1 MTRWLKHRT
10 DGTIYE
16 WDPVLDKHPK
26 LIEVTEEEAFPERF
40 VPVAAIEAVA
50 KKRTRTRTPRP
61 PVNLHTDD
69 IPEEP
74 GYDNPELNA
83 EASKG
88 LPE

>member
-1 MTRWLKHRT
+1 MTRWLKHRE

-16 WDPVLDKHPK
+16 WDPILDKHPK

-40 VPVAAIEAVA
+40 IPVAAIEAVA
-50 KKRTRTRTPRP
+50 KKRTRKPKVT
-61 PVNLHTDD
+61 LDLYTDD

-74 GYDNPELNA
+74 MYTNHELNV

>member
-10 DGTIYE
+10 DGTVYE
-16 WDPVLDKHPK
+16 WDHILDKHLK
-26 LIEVTEEEAFPERF
+26 LIEVTEEEAFPEKF
-40 VPVAAIEAVA
+40 IPVAAIEEVA
-50 KKRTRTRTPRP
+50 KKRTRKTRS

-69 IPEEP
+69 IPEELV
-74 GYDNPELNA
+74 YTNLELNA

>member
-16 WDPVLDKHPK
+16 WDPILGKHPK

-50 KKRTRTRTPRP
+50 KKRTRKPRA
-61 PVNLHTDD
+61 PVNLYTDD

-74 GYDNPELNA
+74 EYTNPELNA

-88 LPE
+88 LFE

>member
-1 MTRWLKHRT
+1 MTRWLKHRV

-16 WDPVLDKHPK
+16 WDPILDKHPK
-26 LIEVTEEEAFPERF
+26 LVEVTEQEAFPERF
-40 VPVAAIEAVA
+40 IPVAAIAAVA
-50 KKRTRTRTPRP
+50 KKRGRSPKAA
-61 PVNLHTDD
+61 LALYTDD

-74 GYDNPELNA
+74 GYTNIELNA

>member
-1 MTRWLKHRT
+1 MTRWLKHRV

-16 WDPVLDKHPK
+16 WDSILDKHPK
-26 LIEVTEEEAFPERF
+26 LIEVSEQEAFPERF
-40 VPVAAIEAVA
+40 IPVAAIEAVA
-50 KKRTRTRTPRP
+50 KKRGRSSKAA
-61 PVNLHTDD
+61 LALYTDD

-74 GYDNPELNA
+74 GYTNVELNA